1 MFYLTTI
8 AMKRADIKHVN
19 WIIFFT
25 SVSFILLMP
34 ACQRTDETREY
45 GWFDFVIPDLDSSA
59 TVVDMSFLNAGIAGN
74 TGYITLKDGHF
85 ADGNRDK
92 IRFFGTNLTFGS
104 CFPDKETSI
113 ALAARLRKLGMNVMR
128 LHHMDNQSA
137 PGGIWDKEKKSLDPD
152 QLDKLDWLIYQLK
165 LHGIYTNIN
174 THVSGNYPGM
184 DYKGIEHFNYGKT
197 IDQFYRPY
205 IEKQK
210 VYARMLLTHKN
221 PYTGTTYA
229 EEPAVAFVEV
239 NNENSLLSSWY
250 LLPQMNKEHKTALI
264 GLWKN
269 WLNSNPDY
277 KKNIVSGDLMK
288 IISNYKSGTTEFQ
301 KEALWSFL
309 VDTEMSY
316 AKEMID
322 YFKND
327 LKVKALVSETQASYS
342 GVAGVL
348 RESEYADY
356 IDMHS
361 YWEHPSFPG
370 KSWSRTDWRIRNSSM
385 VSDKNGG
392 TLPRFGQHRVAGM
405 PLTIS
410 EYDHPAPSFFCAEM
424 FPMLCSFA
432 AFQDFDGLYQFACG
446 SPYNKGMIPGFFA
459 LNGHPLKQ
467 IFVPAGAVMFRMG
480 EVKAGEHYVQLGLP
494 KESVV
499 SELIKTGE
507 TLRLHGT
514 NMNLIWDAAGST
526 DALAVMHPISVNT
539 KSKELK
545 LSENV
550 ATPSEPWV
558 SETGEL
564 EWDNRDSVNAVFK
577 INAPAARAAIG
588 YIGGKNIDLGT
599 VSIQMDTTKYN
610 WATITLTALDGKPI
624 EESSR
629 VLLVAAGRVENTD
642 WKWDEKF
649 TTLGGDWG
657 KAPTRAEGIPAKLIF
672 RDMDKF
678 SVHSLDPAGN
688 QVTELKVS
696 KKGGAQVINIGARYK
711 TLWYILTRQ

>member
-1 MFYLTTI
+1 MFYLTTT
-8 AMKRADIKHVN
+8 AMKRADIKHLGRF
-19 WIIFFT
+19 IFFAF
-25 SVSFILLMP
+25 VSFILVMP

-59 TVVDMSFLNAGIAGN
+59 TIVDMSFLNSGIAGN
-74 TGYITLKDGHF
+74 TGSITLKNGHF
-85 ADGNRDK
+85 ADGNGNK

-104 CFPDKETSI
+104 CFPDKETSV

-137 PGGIWDKEKKSLDPD
+137 PGGIWDKEKNALDPD

-184 DYKGIEHFNYGKT
+184 DYKGIEQFNYGKT

-210 VYARMLLTHKN
+210 AYARMLLTHKN
-221 PYTGTTYA
+221 PYTGTTYT

-250 LLPQMNKEHKTALI
+250 LLPQLNKEHKAALI

-269 WLNSNPDY
+269 WLNSNPNY
-277 KKNIVSGDLMK
+277 KKNIVSGDLMN
-288 IISNYKSGTTEFQ
+288 IISNYNSGTTEVQ

-342 GVAGVL
+342 GVAGIL
-348 RESEYADY
+348 RESSYADF

-370 KSWSRTDWRIRNSSM
+370 RSWSRTDWRIRNSSM
-385 VSDKNGG
+385 VSDKRGG
-392 TLPRFGQHRVAGM
+392 TLPRFGQHRVEGM

-410 EYDHPAPSFFCAEM
+410 EYDHPAPSFFVAEM
-424 FPMLCSFA
+424 FPMLNSFS
-432 AFQDFDGLYQFACG
+432 AFQDFDGIYQFACG

-467 IFVPAGAVMFRMG
+467 IFIPAGAVMFRMG
-480 EVKAGEHYVQLGLP
+480 AVRPGEHNVQLGLP
-494 KESVV
+494 KESVID
-499 SELIKTGE
+499 ELVKTGDK
-507 TLRLHGT
+507 LKLHVT
-514 NMNLIWDAAGST
+514 NMNYIWDAAGSVN
-526 DALAVMHPISVNT
+526 ALALLHPISVNT
-539 KSKELK
+539 KATAFG
-545 LSENV
+545 LSEKV
-550 ATPSEPWV
+550 SAPDGPWV
-558 SETGEL
+558 SETGEI
-564 EWDNRDSVNAVFK
+564 EWDNRDSANAVFK

-588 YIGGKNIDLGT
+588 YIGGRDIELGT
-599 VSIQMDTTKYN
+599 VSVQMDTTKYN
-610 WATITLTALDGKPI
+610 WATITLTALDGKPV

-678 SVHSLDPAGN
+678 SVHALDPAGN

-696 KKGGAQVINIGARYK
+696 KKGGAYVINIGAQYK
-711 TLWYILTRQ
+711 TLWYIITRE

>member
-1 MFYLTTI
+1 MFYLIPT
-8 AMKRADIKHVN
+8 AMKRADIKHLSRFV
-19 WIIFFT
+19 FVA
-25 SVSFILLMP
+25 SVFCILIMP
-34 ACQRTDETREY
+34 ACQRTDEIREY

-59 TVVDMSFLNAGIAGN
+59 TVVDMSFLNSGIAGS
-74 TGYITLKDGHF
+74 TGHITLKDGHF
-85 ADGNRDK
+85 ADGNGNK

-104 CFPDKETSI
+104 CFPEKEVST

-184 DYKGIEHFNYGKT
+184 DYQGIEQFNYGKT

-210 VYARMLLTHKN
+210 VYARMLLTHRN
-221 PYTGTTYA
+221 PYTGTSYN

-239 NNENSLLSSWY
+239 NNENSLLSSWN
-250 LLPQMNKEHKTALI
+250 LLPLLNKEHKAALM
-264 GLWKN
+264 GLWNK
-269 WLNSNPDY
+269 WLNSDPDI
-277 KKNIVSGDLMK
+277 KKSIGKVDLMK
-288 IISNYKSGTTEFQ
+288 IISDYNNGTTEDQ
-301 KEALWSFL
+301 KKALWSFL

-316 AKEMID
+316 AKEMVD

-342 GVAGVL
+342 GVAGVM
-348 RESEYADY
+348 RESEYSDY
-356 IDMHS
+356 IDMHA

-385 VSDKNGG
+385 VSDKQGG
-392 TLPRFGQHRVAGM
+392 TLPRFGQHRVEGM

-410 EYDHPAPSFFCAEM
+410 EYDHPAPSFFVAEM
-424 FPMLCSFA
+424 YPMLNSFS
-432 AFQDFDGLYQFACG
+432 AFQDFDAIYQFACG

-467 IFVPAGAVMFRMG
+467 ILVPAGAVMFRMG
-480 EVKAGEHYVQLGLP
+480 AIRPGEHKVQLGLP
-494 KESVV
+494 KESVIDDLV
-499 SELIKTGE
+499 KAGDKLK
-507 TLRLHGT
+507 LHVT
-514 NMNLIWDAAGST
+514 NMNYIWDAAGSEN
-526 DALAVMHPISVNT
+526 ALALLHPISVNT
-539 KSKELK
+539 NATTSG
-545 LSENV
+545 LSEKISV
-550 ATPSEPWV
+550 PEGPWV
-558 SETGEL
+558 SETGEI
-564 EWDNRDSVNAVFK
+564 EWDNRDSVKAVYR
-577 INAPAARAAIG
+577 INAPAARAAVG
-588 YIGGKNIDLGT
+588 YIGGRNIDLGT

-610 WATITLTALDGKPI
+610 WAAITLTALDGKPV
-624 EESSR
+624 EQSSK

-657 KAPTRAEGIPAKLIF
+657 KAPTRAEGIPAKLVF
-672 RDMDKF
+672 RNMNEF

-688 QVTELKVS
+688 QVTELKVT
-696 KKGGAQVINIGARYK
+696 KKGGASEINIGAQYK

>member
-1 MFYLTTI
+1 
-8 AMKRADIKHVN
+8 
-19 WIIFFT
+19 
-25 SVSFILLMP
+25 
-34 ACQRTDETREY
+34 
-45 GWFDFVIPDLDSSA
+45 
-59 TVVDMSFLNAGIAGN
+59 
-74 TGYITLKDGHF
+74 
-85 ADGNRDK
+85 
-92 IRFFGTNLTFGS
+92 
-104 CFPDKETSI
+104 
-113 ALAARLRKLGMNVMR
+113 
-128 LHHMDNQSA
+128 
-137 PGGIWDKEKKSLDPD
+137 
-152 QLDKLDWLIYQLK
+152 
-165 LHGIYTNIN
+165 
-174 THVSGNYPGM
+174 M
-184 DYKGIEHFNYGKT
+184 DYKGIEQFNYGKT

-221 PYTGTTYA
+221 PYTGTTYS

-250 LLPQMNKEHKTALI
+250 LLPQLNKEHKTALI

-277 KKNIVSGDLMK
+277 MKNIVSGDLMK
-288 IISNYKSGTTEFQ
+288 IISNYKSGATEFQ

-327 LKVKALVSETQASYS
+327 LKVKALVCETQASYS
-342 GVAGVL
+342 GVAGIL
-348 RESEYADY
+348 RESSFADF

-385 VSDKNGG
+385 VSDKKGG

-424 FPMLCSFA
+424 FPMLNSFA
-432 AFQDFDGLYQFACG
+432 AFQDFDGIYQFACG

-480 EVKAGEHYVQLGLP
+480 AVRPGEHKVLLGLP

-514 NMNLIWDAAGST
+514 NMNLIWDAAGSPN
-526 DALAVMHPISVNT
+526 ALAILHPISVDT
-539 KSKELK
+539 KATELK
-545 LSENV
+545 LSEDVTN
-550 ATPSEPWV
+550 PDGPWV
-558 SETGEL
+558 SETGEIK
-564 EWDNRDSVNAVFK
+564 WDNRDSVNAVYK
-577 INAPAARAAIG
+577 INAPAVRAAIG

-610 WATITLTALDGKPI
+610 WATITLTALDGQPV

-629 VLLVAAGRVENTD
+629 VLLIAAGRVENTD

-657 KAPTRAEGIPAKLIF
+657 KAPTRAEGIP
-672 RDMDKF
+672 
-678 SVHSLDPAGN
+678 DPAGKE
-688 QVTELKVS
+688 VAEVKVI
-696 KKGGAQVINIGARYK
+696 KKGRDQSFNIGAQHK
-711 TLWYILTRQ
+711 TLWYIITRK